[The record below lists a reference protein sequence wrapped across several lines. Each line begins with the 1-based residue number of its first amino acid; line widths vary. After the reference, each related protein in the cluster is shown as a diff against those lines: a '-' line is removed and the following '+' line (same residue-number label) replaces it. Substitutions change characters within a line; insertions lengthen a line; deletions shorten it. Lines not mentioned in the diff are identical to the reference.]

1 VNERFRRAALLARVD
16 LAHEADFALGQVKVF
31 PARREIVG
39 DGFQDVLEP
48 RVMQV
53 LVALAR
59 ARGEILSRDDLI
71 ECCWERVVVGEDAI
85 NRCIGRLRKTAEAS
99 GNAFVIETVPRVGY
113 RLRLPKADAAFAR
126 ADAPPEA
133 PPAAAMPPPKSG
145 LAKSL
150 TGPRSLIAAG
160 AVLALIVP
168 AIAVWQLW
176 PWIAEPAPT
185 PGGSREQTSAPDVP
199 SVQIPFNT
207 LTFNSW
213 DVAAQ
218 FNDAT
223 FDNPYDVWRY
233 GKQAKLNSGFSRLE
247 GRLRADLRADVD
259 PMGYF
264 KGWVSDENHPYKG
277 PGVTHNT
284 QNFQITGSGSVFPPH
299 AFSMHPSETC
309 EYAVTRFVVP
319 MPGKY
324 QLSGR
329 FYAMDAYGTTTDV
342 HISVNRVPVW
352 NSFINH
358 ATQPDASFTT
368 FTTAGLKPRD
378 TIDFQVGCG
387 SNGNFYNDATG
398 LHALIERKP

>member
-1 VNERFRRAALLARVD
+1 VNDQFRRAALLARVD
-16 LAHEADFALGQVKVF
+16 LAHEPDFALGPVKVF

-39 DGFQDVLEP
+39 DGFQEVLEP

-59 ARGEILSRDDLI
+59 AQGEILSRDDLI

-99 GNAFVIETVPRVGY
+99 GNAFVIETIPRVGY
-113 RLRLPKADAAFAR
+113 RLRLPKADAALAE
-126 ADAPPEA
+126 ADAAPEA
-133 PPAAAMPPPKSG
+133 PPAADMPPPKSG
-145 LAKSL
+145 LAKFF
-150 TGPRSLIAAG
+150 TRPRSLIAAA

-176 PWIAEPAPT
+176 PWIAEPATAPRA
-185 PGGSREQTSAPDVP
+185 SSEKASAPNASP
-199 SVQIPFNT
+199 AQLPFNT

-213 DVAAQ
+213 DAAAQ

-233 GKQAKLNSGFSRLE
+233 GKQTKLNSGFSRLE
-247 GRLRADLRADVD
+247 GRLRDDLRTDVD
-259 PMGYF
+259 PMGYA
-264 KGWVSDENHPYKG
+264 KGWVSDENEPHKG
-277 PGVTHNT
+277 PGIAHNT
-284 QNFQITGSGSVFPPH
+284 QDFQITGSGSVLPPH
-299 AFSMHPSETC
+299 ALSMHPSESC

-329 FYAMDAYGTTTDV
+329 FYAQDAYGTTTDV
-342 HISVNRVPVW
+342 HISVNGVAVW
-352 NSFINH
+352 NSFIDH
-358 ATQPDASFTT
+358 ATHPDASFTT

-387 SNGNFYNDATG
+387 SNGNYFNDATG